1 MIQQTKKVKNIVR
14 IEISRSFF
22 NLSHAFERIADRI
35 DSTPAA
41 VSMQWYNRWRYEDDI
56 FTISS
61 PISKIVIK
69 NGKTKLKKKKK

>member
-1 MIQQTKKVKNIVR
+1 MIQQTKKTKNIVR

-22 NLSHAFERIADRI
+22 NLRNAFERIADRI

-41 VSMQWYNRWRYEDDI
+41 VSRQWYTRWRYEDDI
-56 FTISS
+56 FIVSS

-69 NGKTKLKKKKK
+69 NGKTKLKKKK